1 MRSTSIFVYL
11 FVAGVGGCAGRQPF
25 DDHDMH
31 GASLKISLATSQLRS
46 PLKAAEI
53 MSAHGVDTVANLQL
67 LGPTDW
73 AELRQE
79 LKVGGI
85 LIGDLAKIA
94 AKVMPLQRAP
104 RDSQNN
110 YSFMSPQAFDILDRR
125 VHKEPVGED
134 STLSTWQLQQ
144 HVGGPSWPTDFTPDG
159 QVRSR
164 RLQHDS
170 GAVSGGAYT
179 CNVHGVMKDN
189 S

>member
-1 MRSTSIFVYL
+1 
-11 FVAGVGGCAGRQPF
+11 
-25 DDHDMH
+25 MH

-85 LIGDLAKIA
+85 LIGDLVKIA
-94 AKVMPLQRAP
+94 AKVMP

-170 GAVSGGAYT
+170 GAVSGGAY
-179 CNVHGVMKDN
+179 NVHGVVKDN